1 MNLNQLNV
9 TVTENNL
16 LYLKNLKVFKVLK
29 DYLRI
34 SSVVVLFFIPWFGFI
49 RTSKRLI
56 TYVSLSL
63 IGMIISNK
71 FL

>member
-9 TVTENNL
+9 TITEKNL

-34 SSVVVLFFIPWFGFI
+34 SSFVLFFIPWFGFI

-56 TYVSLSL
+56 TCVSLGL